1 MVPLSGASLSEQSDV
16 SGGVLRFNLFSLGG
30 IAGDSFTYQVTASD
44 TDGTYDIE
52 GDLTDAA
59 DMTESIGTT
68 TITVQTAPVVTG
80 PEPDDNDLEFD
91 IVPSKAVKGAQVSG
105 VGNPIA
111 SNPLTWA
118 FDTDVTLADGDL
130 GDFEIQ
136 STGDNEF
143 GLFVKN
149 SGAAPTGGE
158 QSISVVV
165 TSTND
170 DGDEV
175 TSELRGT
182 ITSQAALAITSDN
195 EFTIPQGISD
205 NTLIGN
211 FTVTGG
217 ISGEYLDGILT
228 GTGSEMFSVNDSD
241 MTLTYKGGGLD
252 VGDYDLQL
260 TVSGDAGLANRTAIE
275 PVTITVTASNMAPIG
290 ACHIHGDHQRKTMTL
305 PALLLMLEP
314 RLAMAARAFLPM
326 TATR

>member
-1 MVPLSGASLSEQSDV
+1 MAGTVTEMVPAGFVYVSTTNRLGLDASSDV
-16 SGGVLRFNLFSLGG
+16 AAGSLVFSVIGSNDFSYVLTAPGVEDDYDFSGTLNPGAVSVGG
-30 IAGDSFTYQVTASD
+30 P
-44 TDGTYDIE
+44 GT
-52 GDLTDAA
+52 LT
-59 DMTESIGTT
+59 
-68 TITVQTAPVVTG
+68 VRTAPVVTG
-80 PEPDDNDLEFD
+80 PEPEDNDLEFD

-105 VGNPIA
+105 VGNPID
-111 SNPLTWA
+111 SSPLTWS

-130 GDFEIQ
+130 GDFEVK

-195 EFTIPQGISD
+195 EFTIPQGISENTED
-205 NTLIGN
+205 TLIGS

-217 ISGEYLDGILT
+217 IDDKNEYLDGILS
-228 GTGSEMFSVNDSD
+228 GDGSDLFSVNDSD
-241 MTLTYKGGGLD
+241 MTLMYK
-252 VGDYDLQL
+252 
-260 TVSGDAGLANRTAIE
+260 R
-275 PVTITVTASNMAPIG
+275 
-290 ACHIHGDHQRKTMTL
+290 
-305 PALLLMLEP
+305 
-314 RLAMAARAFLPM
+314 
-326 TATR
+326 